1 MQMSNDSDQTHV
13 NREQTPP
20 SDQQAQT
27 VVERRPVERQPILTA
42 ETPVPVRRTVEPVK
56 SVETVEPIEAKSN
69 NLSEFIKFGIL
80 AVILLG
86 TPLVIWLLN
95 PIIFGQIVPAVLGS
109 DLPPSL
115 PGDQIIQPSTAET
128 PNVVLP
134 TDPQTGIGGEATP
147 TPLPPQET
155 PANPAFHIVRSGD
168 TLNSIARQY
177 GLTVDDIAA
186 ANNLADLN
194 QIFSGQVLIL
204 PPQSSP

>member
-20 SDQQAQT
+20 SDQQAPT
-27 VVERRPVERQPILTA
+27 VIERRPVERQPILTA

-86 TPLVIWLLN
+86 TPLVIWFLN